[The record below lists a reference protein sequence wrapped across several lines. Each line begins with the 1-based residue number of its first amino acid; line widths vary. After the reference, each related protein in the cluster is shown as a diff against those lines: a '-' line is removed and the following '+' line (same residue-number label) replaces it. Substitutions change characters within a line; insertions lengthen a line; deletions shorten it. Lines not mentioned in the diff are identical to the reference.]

1 MENAHPPATTRLED
15 VARLVGCSI
24 STASRA
30 LAGNS
35 AISPAMRVRIQE
47 AAAQLGYCVPVV
59 GRKTGKSKTR
69 TVGVVIDVLQ
79 NNPFMTQLLEHLH
92 VALHKAGYQ
101 VMLFMDSQIQRSN
114 VSSARPLIDDYL
126 EGMIFATATLGAK
139 IVLDLH
145 DRGMPVVLVVRS
157 IGSDRIDTVEIDNVH
172 AGAEAARHLHELG
185 HREIGLVM
193 GPHNT
198 STSRDRAEGALNNLA
213 AAGIERDQVR
223 LTWGE
228 YTSESGYSAAMSLLS
243 RADPVTAII
252 AANDTVALGVLEACK
267 RRGVEVPGQLSVVGF
282 DDIPLAG
289 SPLIGLTTIRQ
300 PVEAMAR
307 LAAQR
312 LVERMQL
319 RGPAQPVRDILPVH
333 LVSRG
338 STGRPRARTA

>member
-1 MENAHPPATTRLED
+1 
-15 VARLVGCSI
+15 
-24 STASRA
+24 
-30 LAGNS
+30 
-35 AISPAMRVRIQE
+35 MRVRIQE

-145 DRGMPVVLVVRS
+145 DRGMPIVLVVRS
-157 IGSDRIDTVEIDNVH
+157 IGSDKIDTVEIDNVH

-193 GPHNT
+193 GPQNT
-198 STSRDRAEGALNNLA
+198 STSRDRAEGALNYLVASRSKPWLGWRPKGWWSACSCGDRRSRCEIFFPYIWSAVA
-213 AAGIERDQVR
+213 ARAGHAR
-223 LTWGE
+223 
-228 YTSESGYSAAMSLLS
+228 
-243 RADPVTAII
+243 
-252 AANDTVALGVLEACK
+252 
-267 RRGVEVPGQLSVVGF
+267 VPF
-282 DDIPLAG
+282 DG
-289 SPLIGLTTIRQ
+289 
-300 PVEAMAR
+300 
-307 LAAQR
+307 
-312 LVERMQL
+312 
-319 RGPAQPVRDILPVH
+319 
-333 LVSRG
+333 SRG
-338 STGRPRARTA
+338 C